1 MYNLEWVTS
10 LKDRI
15 LREEEKKYFDD
26 IIKCYENNLNRA
38 CYLLVWLGIV
48 ESLKAKIERKQAT
61 GIKKAIDAMS
71 EILQQESIHKS
82 VDTLILDKAKE
93 CSCIDDFEYQKIINL
108 WTNRCILA
116 HPYSAKITINELNDA
131 IEKLVD
137 YCYSKSDF
145 LSKIEI
151 NTRIDDI
158 CLKSWIIPLKD
169 DEKLLFF
176 NDLAQ
181 SIRTEDKHIAFNYS
195 LEKISKIAEE
205 GFISLNNYT
214 LLKNMRL
221 FLSLIAENEDI
232 NNSKYNIKK
241 GIERYPCTAWLGLS
255 EEKIWS
261 KLSED
266 KKELMFRYIDGSNNL
281 DSFQITCFVK
291 GCKPLVEKDL
301 ILELQ
306 KDIYYKIIENYYNI
320 KESFILYI
328 DKTKYLERIYNS
340 LIKNNQYIQQNIY
353 IEILQRYFNELSIH
367 FEDMQLIKLGKFLC
381 KCHLNGTTRASNF
394 IFADNINLLPA
405 KFIEG
410 FIFKYFSEFSTS
422 ESFSEN
428 KFRLINHFFETLD
441 LDLMK
446 NIITTLK
453 SSYNDFSLYDRFK
466 TGFISFVE
474 NEKIK
479 NEDKNWFELYD
490 LLISFINLVETK
502 EDNN

>member
-195 LEKISKIAEE
+195 LEKITEITNQK
-205 GFISLNNYT
+205 FISSDNYT
-214 LLKNMRL
+214 LLR
-221 FLSLIAENEDI
+221 
-232 NNSKYNIKK
+232 NI
-241 GIERYPCTAWLGLS
+241 R
-255 EEKIWS
+255 
-261 KLSED
+261 
-266 KKELMFRYIDGSNNL
+266 
-281 DSFQITCFVK
+281 
-291 GCKPLVEKDL
+291 
-301 ILELQ
+301 
-306 KDIYYKIIENYYNI
+306 
-320 KESFILYI
+320 
-328 DKTKYLERIYNS
+328 
-340 LIKNNQYIQQNIY
+340 
-353 IEILQRYFNELSIH
+353 
-367 FEDMQLIKLGKFLC
+367 
-381 KCHLNGTTRASNF
+381 
-394 IFADNINLLPA
+394 
-405 KFIEG
+405 
-410 FIFKYFSEFSTS
+410 
-422 ESFSEN
+422 
-428 KFRLINHFFETLD
+428 FFCL
-441 LDLMK
+441 
-446 NIITTLK
+446 
-453 SSYNDFSLYDRFK
+453 
-466 TGFISFVE
+466 
-474 NEKIK
+474 
-479 NEDKNWFELYD
+479 
-490 LLISFINLVETK
+490 
-502 EDNN
+502 